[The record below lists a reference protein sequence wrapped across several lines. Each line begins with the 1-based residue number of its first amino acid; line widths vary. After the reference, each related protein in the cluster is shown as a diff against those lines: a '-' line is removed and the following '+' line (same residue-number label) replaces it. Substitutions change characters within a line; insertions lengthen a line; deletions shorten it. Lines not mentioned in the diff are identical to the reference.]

1 MSTYSVSCSAGSSAR
16 APRTC
21 AGRSAA
27 RCAVRWA
34 AAAAGR
40 IATSGT
46 LPRTRSRRRSASRL
60 SASGARSAGR
70 PGGCA
75 TPVRA
80 SAASYR
86 AQGMSSR
93 RPSRTLSAR
102 WTRCWPRP
110 AGPAETPRAETA
122 ARGTAARGTA
132 ARGTAARGTAARG
145 TAARGTAARGTVLAR
160 PVHRLEALPLPA
172 RITVRELRTG
182 RRLRAQHRGPAGTG
196 PVWSD
201 CLAARTPLPTRVRAA
216 GPLG

>member
-110 AGPAETPRAETA
+110 AGPAETPRA
-122 ARGTAARGTA
+122 
-132 ARGTAARGTAARG
+132 G